1 MPACIQNP
9 VIENV
14 GSDRAFSVLMQIKA
28 QDWAPEHYAKSL
40 GHKVLETC

>member
-28 QDWAPEHYAKSL
+28 QTGRQNITQRVSDIRS
-40 GHKVLETC
+40 